1 MNKKLSDKDLK
12 DWNNFIKSKDKINP
26 KDELKEPLIN
36 KNKSTFVVDLHGY
49 GLDQANKF
57 VEKTINECFEKQISK
72 INIITGKGM
81 RSKSAEDPYKS
92 SKLSILKHSIPEF
105 INSKVELM
113 KKIKYIDNT
122 DEKNLGS
129 FNFYLKSKNKFR

>member
-81 RSKSAEDPYKS
+81 RSKSSKDPYKS
-92 SKLSILKHSIPEF
+92 SKLSILKHSIPQF
-105 INSKVELM
+105 INSKEELM
-113 KKIKYIDNT
+113 RKIKNIDNT
-122 DEKNLGS
+122 DEKNVGS
-129 FNFYLKSKNKFR
+129 FNVYLKSKNKFR